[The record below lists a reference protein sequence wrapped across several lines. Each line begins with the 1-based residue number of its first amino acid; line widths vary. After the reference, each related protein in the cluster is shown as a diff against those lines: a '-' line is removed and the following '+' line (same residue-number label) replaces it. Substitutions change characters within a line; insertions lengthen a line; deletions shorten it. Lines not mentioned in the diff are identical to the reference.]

1 MELGLRARAVTPS
14 RWWRRVFGAK
24 EGKRGS
30 WMQTATSEEDAVT
43 KCFAFWSH
51 RTEQNDAGPPFAAWA
66 SFSFIDRTFMAPSSL
81 MGSVRFGLGGK
92 GEEGVRF
99 GFERNESGRRRIDL
113 KLKVNCF
120 ARQMGFL
127 CFRDL
132 AGGVER

>member
-1 MELGLRARAVTPS
+1 
-14 RWWRRVFGAK
+14 
-24 EGKRGS
+24 
-30 WMQTATSEEDAVT
+30 
-43 KCFAFWSH
+43 
-51 RTEQNDAGPPFAAWA
+51 
-66 SFSFIDRTFMAPSSL
+66 MAPSSL

-132 AGGVER
+132 AGGVEREGADDEKEGEGESDRKKGKR